1 MLRLTRAIEF
11 SSSLQYR
18 RPELD
23 AEANERL
30 FGAAS
35 RPHGH
40 NYRLEVT
47 LKGQPDPVTGM
58 VMDLKEL
65 KELLERE
72 VTARFDHRDLVADTP
87 FFEKEVPTPE
97 NLARVI
103 YRLLS
108 AALPAGLLAGVRLEQ
123 DPDTWAE
130 VVAPEPGD

>member
-72 VTARFDHRDLVADTP
+72 VTAPLG
-87 FFEKEVPTPE
+87 
-97 NLARVI
+97 I
-103 YRLLS
+103 S
-108 AALPAGLLAGVRLEQ
+108 
-123 DPDTWAE
+123 AE
-130 VVAPEPGD
+130 VFYAASLPPSRCRMRPTTRSSR